1 MNVCSDICSNTLMD
15 FCYQGRLTLCKL
27 ARDEGKCKTSDTSM
41 RKLYIGNLSP
51 KVTDGMLH
59 DYFWSHGDIEE
70 CLVVYDK
77 DSYVSRGYGFVT
89 YKTVEAAKEVNDLHR
104 MTFEWL
110 SNILCACTSNTSKII
125 ADINQFDQDP
135 LGWSHDLLEHQLGE
149 FSMAAVKAN
158 NVTEDRSQLHVGN
171 KALFVG
177 IYHGQNGHE
186 ASNFL
191 STNLCEDLIRNI
203 VCVAS
208 VRNNMSENI
217 LRQLVAEMEERFMT
231 GVEESNQQQPEL
243 AIVGSSCLFCIV
255 WRGRLYIANLGDSRA
270 VLGYLDPFNRLRD
283 RKLVKDHSAQPATSS
298 RFLNVNDKFVIFG
311 SGGLWKFLTN
321 RQAAKIV
328 HANPRDGIAKR
339 LLTTALE
346 IAARR
351 NNISYRELRQIP
363 TGHGVIRD
371 PSVSVEGTRRAYHD
385 DISVIVV
392 FFDKKPYLNPT
403 VMPVVT
409 SVPAINSFRDFS
421 DAIHRSPLRYLDL
434 DVLSIAHEYLKRMSG
449 TIHPS

>member
-1 MNVCSDICSNTLMD
+1 M
-15 FCYQGRLTLCKL
+15 FQ
-27 ARDEGKCKTSDTSM
+27 
-41 RKLYIGNLSP
+41 
-51 KVTDGMLH
+51 
-59 DYFWSHGDIEE
+59 
-70 CLVVYDK
+70 
-77 DSYVSRGYGFVT
+77 
-89 YKTVEAAKEVNDLHR
+89 
-104 MTFEWL
+104 WL

-125 ADINQFDQDP
+125 ANINQFDQDP

-283 RKLVKDHSAQPATSS
+283 RKLVKDHSARNRHIKKELKKLHPKDPTIVTYNFGAWRVRGVSEVSRCIGNAYLKRKPFTLTPSFQVPQSELAPSDFTQPLLSAEPATSS

-434 DVLSIAHEYLKRMSG
+434 DVLSIAHEYLKRMSD